1 MPYNFELTF
10 TQPILTKLDAGQLK
24 DARDWANTITDA
36 YIRTIKLGLPQGVPP
51 TLPAPGLNPIAPPP
65 YPITVSG
72 YNTADSRSR
81 IMYNV
86 IFAYF
91 KAKELKLNKD
101 AIQDVLVDIKRVQ
114 KLIRAKK
121 AQLRSLQQQAKNIKE
136 ELNSIK
142 QTLPTIVKSIKEEIK
157 NELTELDNLL
167 KSVTDLSV
175 NVSISDLT
183 SVFNYELGLINRL
196 KNLNITDINDV
207 VILANDFNTLQ
218 NNFETKDS
226 TKRYL
231 QTRLVSIG
239 SSILGWVNG
248 LNNLPLLLSKLQRT
262 SYQYQRIKRYIDQVE
277 FLSKQLVFVEEEIK
291 KVTTELNEKLQLQL
305 QKLKDRLAKTK
316 ANIKKSR
323 ANDLFKVVKKIV
335 TEDKRKVEAQLKKV
349 KQQIKQTNDRIVIA
363 SRLGGRVVSVGIAI
377 EKEITLFAR
386 ELKLV
391 KNAINTNVDRT
402 KDAAKVRDY
411 LAASGLL
418 GYANILTTAFI
429 QSQSDFETFKSRFE
443 ARQLRYVQIY
453 KELKLIIHDL
463 NTLLKNNYP
472 KAYVIANKL
481 GVSLKEL
488 CDWILNKVNPL
499 AQLVKDTI
507 IEQKKKLE
515 DFAKKTLSKTKKQ
528 LDEFL
533 VSLIPVNS
541 NIVDPIEKAKAR
553 KEKLA
558 VYEEY
563 VNKAKKLSSVVPQ
576 LALGAKS
583 LQSVIQNLSQGR
595 YTYSDNSRSIR
606 NIVNAV
612 FAVKGIDVLPSS
624 KSALNK
630 QRENLISQFDR
641 LIVVELATKVL
652 IESFKEMKNSGG
664 LSLFE
669 NDINRLK
676 DVIPQS
682 EFDSLQKII
691 NLIKSP
697 PTNPKQLL
705 EVVEGINLEVL
716 NIIQYKNRL
725 LSIEKYYLI
734 RSRQAVQ
741 TALDGCEKYNI
752 KNAGVNNTLLSFK
765 KALSKEDSFILFALE
780 VFKTYLKEFSTLV
793 QNKLKDILESLE
805 LKIQQ
810 QILKNNKLYERLK
823 LTVQQKLV
831 NLDALAMS
839 AVFGLAARLFW
850 TGATWVGP
858 TGVNHVVFSIGFFK
872 PIKARMNDGGSAM
885 IKQIANSYQK
895 QLQLMNGLAIPPP
908 NLLIP
913 PIPFVGYK

>member
-91 KAKELKLNKD
+91 KVKELKLNKD

-196 KNLNITDINDV
+196 KNLNITDVNDII
-207 VILANDFNTLQ
+207 ILANDFNTLQ

-231 QTRLVSIG
+231 QTRLVRIG
-239 SSILGWVNG
+239 SSILGWING

-262 SYQYQRIKRYIDQVE
+262 SYQYQRVKRYIDQVE
-277 FLSKQLVFVEEEIK
+277 FLSKQLAFVEEEVK
-291 KVTTELNEKLQLQL
+291 KLTSELNEKLQLQL
-305 QKLKDRLAKTK
+305 QKLKNRLAKTK
-316 ANIKKSR
+316 TNTKKSR
-323 ANDLFKVVKKIV
+323 ANDLFKVVKKTV

-349 KQQIKQTNDRIVIA
+349 KQQIKQTNDRLVVA
-363 SRLGGRVVSVGIAI
+363 SKLGGRIISVGIAI
-377 EKEITLFAR
+377 EKEITLFTN

-391 KNAINTNVDRT
+391 KNAVDTSIDRT
-402 KDAAKVRDY
+402 KDVAKVRDY
-411 LAASGLL
+411 LAANGLL
-418 GYANILTTAFI
+418 GYANILTTAFV
-429 QSQSDFETFKSRFE
+429 QSQSDFETFKSKFE

-453 KELKLIIHDL
+453 KELKSIIHDL
-463 NTLLKNNYP
+463 NTLVKNNYP

-488 CDWILNKVNPL
+488 CNWILNKVNPL

-553 KEKLA
+553 KEKFA
-558 VYEEY
+558 VY
-563 VNKAKKLSSVVPQ
+563 
-576 LALGAKS
+576 
-583 LQSVIQNLSQGR
+583 
-595 YTYSDNSRSIR
+595 
-606 NIVNAV
+606 
-612 FAVKGIDVLPSS
+612 
-624 KSALNK
+624 
-630 QRENLISQFDR
+630 
-641 LIVVELATKVL
+641 
-652 IESFKEMKNSGG
+652 
-664 LSLFE
+664 
-669 NDINRLK
+669 
-676 DVIPQS
+676 
-682 EFDSLQKII
+682 
-691 NLIKSP
+691 
-697 PTNPKQLL
+697 
-705 EVVEGINLEVL
+705 
-716 NIIQYKNRL
+716 
-725 LSIEKYYLI
+725 
-734 RSRQAVQ
+734 
-741 TALDGCEKYNI
+741 
-752 KNAGVNNTLLSFK
+752 
-765 KALSKEDSFILFALE
+765 
-780 VFKTYLKEFSTLV
+780 
-793 QNKLKDILESLE
+793 
-805 LKIQQ
+805 
-810 QILKNNKLYERLK
+810 
-823 LTVQQKLV
+823 
-831 NLDALAMS
+831 
-839 AVFGLAARLFW
+839 
-850 TGATWVGP
+850 
-858 TGVNHVVFSIGFFK
+858 
-872 PIKARMNDGGSAM
+872 
-885 IKQIANSYQK
+885 
-895 QLQLMNGLAIPPP
+895 
-908 NLLIP
+908 
-913 PIPFVGYK
+913 